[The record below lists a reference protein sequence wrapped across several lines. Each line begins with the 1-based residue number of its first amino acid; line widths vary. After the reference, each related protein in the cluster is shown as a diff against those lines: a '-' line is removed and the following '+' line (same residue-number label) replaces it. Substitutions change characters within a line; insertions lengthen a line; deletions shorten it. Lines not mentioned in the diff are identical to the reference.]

1 MFWDQS
7 LHNVG
12 NVLKYHWFV
21 RLQMVQF
28 ELCKLKP
35 KPKQTNKNLCLGL
48 AQARPP
54 DLVAE
59 SPEGL

>member
-1 MFWDQS
+1 MFWDQN

-21 RLQMVQF
+21 RLQMVQS

-35 KPKQTNKNLCLGL
+35 KPKQTKKLCLGL
-48 AQARPP
+48 AQARAP
-54 DLVAE
+54 DLLAE
-59 SPEGL
+59 SPQGL